1 MTHEEWENEYVPVKN
16 HLDDNA
22 SFDGCMFE
30 TYGGEFAHVLR
41 NADDKKV
48 WTYVE
53 GDEGLYLIP
62 GLHFVNRL
70 GYLITDKPYADETI
84 EVKLD

>member
-1 MTHEEWENEYVPVKN
+1 MTHEEWEEEYVPVKN

-30 TYGGEFAHVLR
+30 TYDEEFVEVLR
-41 NADDKKV
+41 NADDKRV

-53 GDEGLYLIP
+53 GDEGLYIIP

-70 GYLITDKPYADETI
+70 GYLITEKPYTDETI

>member
-1 MTHEEWENEYVPVKN
+1 MTHEEWEEEYVPVKN
-16 HLDDNA
+16 HLDENA

-30 TYGGEFAHVLR
+30 TYDQEFVHVLR

-70 GYLITDKPYADETI
+70 GYLITEKPYTDETI

>member
-1 MTHEEWENEYVPVKN
+1 MTHEEWEEEYVPVKN

-30 TYGGEFAHVLR
+30 AYAEEFVHVLR

-53 GDEGLYLIP
+53 GDEGLYIIP

-70 GYLITDKPYADETI
+70 GYLITEKPYADETI

>member
-1 MTHEEWENEYVPVKN
+1 MTHEEWEEEYVPVKN

-30 TYGGEFAHVLR
+30 TYDEEFVHVLR

-70 GYLITDKPYADETI
+70 GYLITEKPYTDKTI

>member
-1 MTHEEWENEYVPVKN
+1 MTHEEWEEEYVPVKN

-30 TYGGEFAHVLR
+30 THDEEFVHVLR

-53 GDEGLYLIP
+53 GDEGMYLIP

-70 GYLITDKPYADETI
+70 GYLITEKPYTDETI

>member
-1 MTHEEWENEYVPVKN
+1 MTHEEWEEEYVPVKN

-30 TYGGEFAHVLR
+30 TYDEEFVHVLR

-53 GDEGLYLIP
+53 GDEGLYIIP

-70 GYLITDKPYADETI
+70 GYLITEKPYTDETI

>member
-1 MTHEEWENEYVPVKN
+1 MTHEEWEEEYVPVKN

-30 TYGGEFAHVLR
+30 TYAEEFVHVLR

-70 GYLITDKPYADETI
+70 GYLITEKPYTDETI

>member
-1 MTHEEWENEYVPVKN
+1 MTHEEWEEEYVPVKN

-30 TYGGEFAHVLR
+30 TYDEEFVHVLR

-53 GDEGLYLIP
+53 GDEGMYLIP

-70 GYLITDKPYADETI
+70 GYLITEKPYTDETI

>member
-1 MTHEEWENEYVPVKN
+1 MTHEEWEEEYVPVKN

-30 TYGGEFAHVLR
+30 TYDEEFVHVLR

-70 GYLITDKPYADETI
+70 GYLITEKPYTDETI